1 MNTKAPGKMTREKLI
16 EALNEDLSR
25 GYQAIISYVNYSQVL
40 KGAAYM
46 NIADEL
52 AVHAK
57 EELDHWDVQDM
68 PLDNIDHIEVVRGPG
83 GTIWGP
89 NAANALAG
97 C

>member
-1 MNTKAPGKMTREKLI
+1 
-16 EALNEDLSR
+16 
-25 GYQAIISYVNYSQVL
+25 
-40 KGAAYM
+40 M